1 MRDVSLIELKHHRV
15 VDLDTL
21 LESHLIEG
29 QLGSQ
34 VTSSL
39 SIEEA
44 KREGCEEGMLK
55 KEAR

>member
-1 MRDVSLIELKHHRV
+1 M

-39 SIEEA
+39 TIEEA